1 MGHVMGNSTKV
12 KRKKVSTYAHRCVV
26 YFCLEHGAP
35 NVQLQFSYQESEEKK
50 KKKKKPKKPAARS
63 TVWLMCYRPVALQT
77 SYGN

>member
-50 KKKKKPKKPAARS
+50 KKERKKE
-63 TVWLMCYRPVALQT
+63 T
-77 SYGN
+77 SSSFHRLAHVLSPCGPGNILR

>member
-50 KKKKKPKKPAARS
+50 KSGKAI
-63 TVWLMCYRPVALQT
+63 TQQRPNVVGRLT
-77 SYGN
+77 TPSKGGDETR